1 MNILRMLLVLAL
13 CVLPAFVA
21 QAQTT
26 LVVDS
31 AFAPSLNRTAR
42 FAVLLP
48 AGYQPSNRY
57 PVLYLLH
64 GLGGSY
70 RDWISSSKLAAHALP
85 YNILIVMPDAGASWY
100 VNAVNTQDDR
110 FEDYITQDLPST
122 VSSKYSIDS
131 GSAAIAGYSM
141 GGYGAVMLA
150 LRHPQL
156 YRLAGSLSGA
166 IIIPNRAEPL
176 RASSSKANID
186 NFIRVFGDKSGG
198 FYDQHDILLLA
209 MSRATEKTPYLFFA
223 AGIQDDF
230 ATFLPA
236 HRELMDSLRVHG
248 MAYEYHELPGKHNW
262 DFWDREVQPLLK
274 RVVEVFEKGKTN

>member
-1 MNILRMLLVLAL
+1 MNTLRMLLVFAL
-13 CVLPAFVA
+13 CALPAFGS

-31 AFAPSLNRTAR
+31 AFAPSLSRTAR

-48 AGYQPSNRY
+48 AGYQSSNRY

-70 RDWISSSKLAAHALP
+70 RDWTTNSKLITHALP

-150 LRHPQL
+150 LRHPRL

-166 IIIPNRAEPL
+166 IIIPNGAEPL
-176 RASSSKANID
+176 RASSSKTNID
-186 NFIRVFGDKSGG
+186 NFNRVFGDKPGE
-198 FYDQHDILLLA
+198 FYDQHDIMLLA
-209 MSRATEKTPYLFFA
+209 TSSAPPHIPYLYFA

-230 ATFLPA
+230 KTFLPA
-236 HRELMDSLRVHG
+236 HRALMDSLRVHG
-248 MAYEYHELPGKHNW
+248 MGYEYHELPGKHNW
-262 DFWDREVQPLLK
+262 QFWDREVQPLLK
-274 RVVEVFEKGKTN
+274 KAAEILSKNN

>member
-1 MNILRMLLVLAL
+1 MNTLRMILVLAL
-13 CVLPAFVA
+13 CALPAFFA
-21 QAQTT
+21 QTQTT

-48 AGYQPSNRY
+48 AGYQPSNRFS
-57 PVLYLLH
+57 VLYLLH

-70 RDWISSSKLAAHALP
+70 RDWISNSKLIAHALP

-122 VSSKYSIDS
+122 VSSKYSID
-131 GSAAIAGYSM
+131 GESAAIAGYSM

-166 IIIPNRAEPL
+166 IMIPNGAEPL
-176 RASSSKANID
+176 RASSSKINID
-186 NFIRVFGDKSGG
+186 NFNRVFGDKPGE
-198 FYDQHDILLLA
+198 FYDQHDIMLLA
-209 MSRATEKTPYLFFA
+209 MSRAAGKNPYLYFA

-230 ATFLPA
+230 KTFLPA
-236 HRELMDSLRVHG
+236 HRALMDSLRVHDMG
-248 MAYEYHELPGKHNW
+248 YEYHELPGKHNW
-262 DFWDREVQPLLK
+262 QFWDREVQPLLK
-274 RVVEVFEKGKTN
+274 RVVEILSKNN